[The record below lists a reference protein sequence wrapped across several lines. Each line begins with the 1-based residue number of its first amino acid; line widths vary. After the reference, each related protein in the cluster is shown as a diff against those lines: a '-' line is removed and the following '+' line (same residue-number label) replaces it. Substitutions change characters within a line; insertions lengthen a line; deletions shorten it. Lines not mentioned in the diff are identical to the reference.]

1 MIIKMRGGK
10 HSQEIREYEI
20 TPAGLTILD
29 GRLTDYRSL
38 ITGIPEWVD
47 RSIQKGKS

>member
-20 TPAGLTILD
+20 TAEGMNILD
-29 GRLTDYRSL
+29 KRLTDYQRL
-38 ITGIPEWVD
+38 VTGIPEWVD
-47 RSIQKGKS
+47 RSLEKIKS